1 MNSIS
6 WKKRGN
12 LSGLVKQRLY
22 FLFFFGET
30 AKFPA
35 LQKVTHNWKFRA
47 LPEISHCT
55 IFHRKLRGWL
65 QGGNKPL
72 FSQHSTPIVPQD
84 CAPLVAQRNDLN
96 CTFGFLC
103 WSMFPNIVQRCA
115 NIPHLSP
122 YFHTTVPIW
131 QLVLTYRLAERS
143 YWDNSTRY
151 SFWTWCKHECKC
163 DLISSFFVF
172 IFNFS
177 PWPKNWTSDVLWR
190 QIDPHSL
197 VQPIKIS
204 CLQASL
210 GEPSTIV
217 FG

>member
-1 MNSIS
+1 MCHWRKSLISHSLSFRLWPTCPLELPPISARTGSATSMVVSGSWTSLLQLNSTSVYIIGYEKLAS
-6 WKKRGN
+6 KVEPKWFLDVTDTSEQYQLKKRGN

-103 WSMFPNIVQRCA
+103 WSMFPNIVQRSA

-131 QLVLTYRLAERS
+131 QL
-143 YWDNSTRY
+143 
-151 SFWTWCKHECKC
+151 
-163 DLISSFFVF
+163 SSC
-172 IFNFS
+172 IN
-177 PWPKNWTSDVLWR
+177 
-190 QIDPHSL
+190 I
-197 VQPIKIS
+197 
-204 CLQASL
+204 
-210 GEPSTIV
+210 
-217 FG
+217 